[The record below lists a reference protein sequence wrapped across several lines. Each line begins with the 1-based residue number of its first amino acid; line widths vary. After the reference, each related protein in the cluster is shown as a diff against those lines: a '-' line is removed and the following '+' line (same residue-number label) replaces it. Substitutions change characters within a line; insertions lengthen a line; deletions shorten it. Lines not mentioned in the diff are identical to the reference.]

1 MNIYLYK
8 ERRDG
13 ATLRDASVKVGHR
26 RGVSGKSFGGSVAR
40 RRASR
45 HRRYLSTNKNNKEF
59 HNLFLIFFI
68 DYKTILRDKFG
79 DQSTAEFPT
88 FPQIRNKYFNNKYIS
103 NNIHIHLNLPT
114 IIPFFF
120 L

>member
-13 ATLRDASVKVGHR
+13 ATLRYAFSKVGHR

-45 HRRYLSTNKNNKEF
+45 HRRYLSTNQKISISTPTNKKKS
-59 HNLFLIFFI
+59 
-68 DYKTILRDKFG
+68 YY
-79 DQSTAEFPT
+79 QVV
-88 FPQIRNKYFNNKYIS
+88 NKYIS
-103 NNIHIHLNLPT
+103 TKYIFIKLMD
-114 IIPFFF
+114 
-120 L
+120 

>member
-26 RGVSGKSFGGSVAR
+26 MGLSEETLRGSVAR

-45 HRRYLSTNKNNKEF
+45 PRRYLSTNQNNKEL
-59 HNLFLIFFI
+59 HNLFLIF
-68 DYKTILRDKFG
+68 L
-79 DQSTAEFPT
+79 
-88 FPQIRNKYFNNKYIS
+88 
-103 NNIHIHLNLPT
+103 
-114 IIPFFF
+114 
-120 L
+120 